1 MEPSQELDRNTQIH
15 VVGISGSMRL
25 GSHTR
30 MALEIALRGCQRA
43 GATTE
48 LINLRDYALPF
59 CAGKMGELER
69 NQDVM
74 KLRQSVQQAQG
85 VILGTPVYHGSFSG
99 VLKNALDAM
108 GFEEFEGKVVGLL
121 GVSGGA
127 FGAADALTGL
137 QVVCRSLHA
146 WVIPQQVSIAEA
158 WNVFDADETIKDHGV
173 ERRLLSVGQQ
183 VVRFAYLHTSK
194 QALEFLHQWEEAVA
208 NPGGGT
214 RVQIRPEAEPGQS
227 Q

>member
-1 MEPSQELDRNTQIH
+1 MEPSRQRNEQALLH
-15 VVGISGSMRL
+15 VVGISGSLRP
-25 GSHTR
+25 GSYTR
-30 MALEIALRGCQRA
+30 MALDIALRGAQHA
-43 GATTE
+43 GASIE
-48 LINLRDYALPF
+48 LIDLREYELPF

-69 NQDVM
+69 SEDVVR
-74 KLRQSVQQAQG
+74 LRQALQQAQG

-99 VLKNALDAM
+99 VLKNALDTM
-108 GFEEFEGKVVGLL
+108 GFEEFEGKIIGLV

-127 FGAADALTGL
+127 LGAADALTGL
-137 QVVCRSLHA
+137 QVVSRSLHA

-158 WNVFDADETIKDHGV
+158 WKVFGADGSIKDHGV
-173 ERRLLSVGQQ
+173 ERRLKHVGQQ

-214 RVQIRPEAEPGQS
+214 RVQLPPEAEPGQPG
-227 Q
+227 